1 MDKKSYRV
9 KVPKKPISL
18 MGAIYKKV
26 LPSIHRQL
34 GYWKGRAEN
43 IPDPELRKQALA
55 SIESKQFHCE
65 GGGIYALL
73 ADKDKMERVF
83 TFIVAYQTIS
93 DYLDNLCDR
102 SVSLDPENFRS
113 LHQAMVD
120 AVSGNMAQTNYYAY
134 QENQEDG
141 GYLVDLVKACHVA
154 LSELPSYEAY
164 QANILTLCQLYCDL
178 QVYKHIDK
186 DKREEALG
194 KWWSSHQDTFSH
206 IEWNEFAAAT
216 GSTLGI
222 FYYTA
227 LSSHSYHSE
236 QMQQQV
242 FEVYFP
248 YVQGL
253 HILLDYFIDQNEDR
267 QGGDLNFCFYYTSD
281 EHKFRRLEWF
291 YKRAKDAVKALPH
304 SGFHQMMVDG
314 LLGMYLAD
322 SKVKK
327 QKDVQQIAKKLLKRR
342 PWSTRFFFFNCWL
355 IHRKGKKV

>member
-1 MDKKSYRV
+1 MEKQPYRV

-18 MGAIYKKV
+18 MAAIYKKV

-34 GYWKGRAEN
+34 TYWKQKAEA
-43 IPDPELRKQALA
+43 IPNPELRKQALA
-55 SIESKQFHCE
+55 SITSKQFHCE

-73 ADKDKMERVF
+73 VNKEKVDKVI

-102 SVSLDPENFRS
+102 SVSLDHENFRC

-120 AVSGNMAQTNYYAY
+120 AVSGKITQTNYYAH
-134 QENQEDG
+134 QVDQDDG
-141 GYLVDLVKACHVA
+141 GYLEDLVKSCQAA
-154 LSELPSYEAY
+154 LRDLPSYEGY
-164 QANILTLCQLYCDL
+164 QANVLTLCQLYCDL

-194 KWWSSHQDTFSH
+194 KWWSTHQSTFSQL
-206 IEWNEFAAAT
+206 EWYEFAAAT

-222 FYYTA
+222 FYYVA
-227 LSSHSYHSE
+227 LSSHVYHSE
-236 QMQQQV
+236 KLHQQV

-267 QGGDLNFCFYYTSD
+267 QGGDLNFCFYYPSEED
-281 EHKFRRLEWF
+281 KLRRLEWF
-291 YKRAKDAVKALPH
+291 YKRAQDAVEALPQSH
-304 SGFHQMMVDG
+304 FHQMMVDG
-314 LLGMYLAD
+314 LLGIYLAD
-322 SKVKK
+322 RKVKK
-327 QKDVQQIAKKLLKRR
+327 QKDVQQIARRLLKRR
-342 PWSTRFFFFNCWL
+342 PWSTRFFYFNGWL
-355 IHRKGKKV
+355 VHRKGKKV